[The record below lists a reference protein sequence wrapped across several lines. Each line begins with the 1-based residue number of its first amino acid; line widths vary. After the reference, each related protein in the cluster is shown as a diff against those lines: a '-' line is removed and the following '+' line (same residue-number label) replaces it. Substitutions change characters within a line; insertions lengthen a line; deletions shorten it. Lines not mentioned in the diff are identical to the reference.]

1 MQITPKNILYIHQ
14 STDLYGS
21 DKALLFLVKG
31 LNKKLFNPIVVLPNY
46 GPLNIELDRLQ
57 IKTIVT
63 PVINIHRRMF
73 TLKQIIKLPFHVF
86 KSLKKIK
93 YELNN
98 ITIDIVHSNT
108 AVVCL
113 GAIYAKRNKIKHYW
127 HIHEIV
133 NSPKI
138 GGKFFALMV
147 YYFSDKVIFNSKA
160 TQNSFVIYKSNLEL
174 KSTVIYNGVDRVEKI
189 SSSKDI
195 LWLRQSLKID
205 ANDILL
211 GLFGRINKNKG
222 HELLIDAFGKLY
234 ENFKNIKLLIV
245 GSTVPGQEELLVKL
259 NDKLSQNKLNEQVK
273 IVPFQSDIWKFWDAI
288 DIAVV
293 PSKIPESFGLV
304 AVEAMLSKKAVI
316 ASNDGGLK
324 EIVIDKKT
332 GLLFES
338 NNEEALKSAML
349 FLLNNRELINSFG
362 EQGYLEASKRF
373 TLNSYVQNF
382 EKQYNL

>member
-21 DKALLFLVKG
+21 DKTLLFLVRG
-31 LNKKLFNPIVVLPNY
+31 LDKKLFNPIVVLPNY
-46 GPLNIELDRLQ
+46 GPLNKELEKLR

-73 TLKQIIKLPFHVF
+73 TIKKMMKLPFHVF
-86 KSLKKIK
+86 KSLKKLK
-93 YELNN
+93 SELNN

-108 AVVCL
+108 TVVCL

-234 ENFKNIKLLIV
+234 ENFKNIKLLII
-245 GSTVPGQEELLVKL
+245 GSTVQGQEELLVKL
-259 NDKLSQNKLNEQVK
+259 KDKLIQNNLNEQVR
-273 IVPFQSDIWKFWDAI
+273 IVPFQTDIWKFWDAI
-288 DIAVV
+288 DIAIV
-293 PSKIPESFGLV
+293 PSIIPESFGLV
-304 AVEAMLSKKAVI
+304 AVEAMLSKKPVI
-316 ASNDGGLK
+316 ASNEGGLR
-324 EIVIDKKT
+324 EIVLNKKT
-332 GLLFES
+332 GLLFEA
-338 NNEEALKSAML
+338 NREEELLSAML
-349 FLLNNRELINSFG
+349 FFLTNKDQINLLG
-362 EQGYLEASKRF
+362 EQGYIEASKRF

-382 EKQYNL
+382 EKQYH

>member
-21 DKALLFLVKG
+21 DKTLLFLVRG
-31 LNKKLFNPIVVLPNY
+31 LDKKLFNPIVVLPNY
-46 GPLNIELDRLQ
+46 GPLNKELEKLR

-73 TLKQIIKLPFHVF
+73 TIKKMMKLPFHVF
-86 KSLKKIK
+86 KSLKKLK
-93 YELNN
+93 SELNN

-108 AVVCL
+108 TVVCL

-160 TQNSFVIYKSNLEL
+160 TQKSFVTFKSDLDQ
-174 KSTVIYNGVDRVEKI
+174 KSTVIYNGVDRTDKI
-189 SSSKDI
+189 SSNQDI
-195 LWLRQSLKID
+195 LVLRQSLNVEPTD
-205 ANDILL
+205 VLF

-222 HELLIDAFGKLY
+222 HELLIDAFITIHK
-234 ENFKNIKLLIV
+234 NFKNIKLLIV

-349 FLLNNRELINSFG
+349 FLLNNRELIISFG
-362 EQGYLEASKRF
+362 
-373 TLNSYVQNF
+373 
-382 EKQYNL
+382 